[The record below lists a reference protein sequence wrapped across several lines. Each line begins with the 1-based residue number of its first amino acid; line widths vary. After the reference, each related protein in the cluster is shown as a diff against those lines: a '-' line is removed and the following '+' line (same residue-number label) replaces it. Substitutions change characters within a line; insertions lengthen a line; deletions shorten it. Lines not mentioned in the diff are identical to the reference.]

1 MNRSSG
7 SSSSSSFS
15 CSFDVFLSFRGE
27 DTRSN
32 FTSHLNM
39 ALRQR
44 GINVFIDNKLSR
56 GEEISASLLEA
67 IEESKISIVVISENY
82 ASSSWCLNE
91 LVKILMCNELR
102 GQVVLPIFY
111 KVDPSQV
118 GKQSGRFGEEFA
130 KLEVRFSSDKMEA
143 WREAMISICHISG
156 WTVLQKEDEANLI
169 QKIVQEVLKKLNRGA
184 IQLRVAKYP
193 VGIDRQVND
202 ILFHVMSADE
212 KITMVGLYGIGG
224 MGKTTLA
231 KALYNKIAND
241 FEGCCF
247 LANVREASNRYRG
260 LVELQKELLREVLM
274 DDSIKVSNVDIG
286 ISIIRDRLCS
296 KKILLILDDVDTRE
310 QLEALAG
317 GHDWFGPGSMVIAT
331 TRNMPLLSSHGIFN
345 KFKEVNG
352 LNAIEGLELFSW
364 HAFRNS
370 DPSSD
375 YLDLSKRAVHYCK
388 GLSLALE
395 VLGSF
400 LNSIDDQSKFE
411 RILDEYE
418 NFYLDKG
425 IQDIL
430 RISYD
435 ELEQDVKEIF
445 LYISCCFVGED
456 INEVKTKLEA
466 CGCLCLEKGTTKL
479 MNLSLLTIDEHS
491 NRIEM
496 HDLIQQM
503 GRTIHLLETST
514 SHKRKRLLIK
524 DDVMDVLSGNKE
536 ARGVKVIKLD
546 FPRPTQ
552 LDIDSRAFEKVRNL
566 VVLEVGNATS
576 SKSTDL
582 QYLPNSLR
590 WINWPHFPF
599 SSLPSTYT
607 MDNLIQLK
615 LPYNSIKHFGKAFMC
630 GGCLKKINFRDS
642 KFLVEIPDLSIA
654 INLEKLDL
662 LGCVN
667 LVKIHE
673 SVGSLSKL
681 VKFYL
686 SSNIKGFEQFPS
698 YLKLKSLKIFI
709 LYKCRID
716 EWCPQFSKEMDSLEV
731 LVIHYSIVTNQLSP
745 TIGYLT
751 SLKFLSITD
760 CMELKTLPRTIY
772 RLSNLNDLHIFNSD
786 LSTFPSLN
794 TPSSPSLFPYL
805 TSIELVRCKITN
817 LDFLETMVHVTP
829 SLKSLDLSENNFCRL
844 PSCII
849 NFKSLNYLYTFDCKL
864 FEEIP
869 KVPKGVVT
877 MNASGCVS
885 LVKFPDNILDFI
897 SCDDNLEHAVHEEF
911 RRLILMNCDIPD
923 WCKYKSMN
931 NSIEIFPAD
940 CLSSKSRVFIAACA
954 KFEVNIGD
962 GEPNF
967 LCSVFINDTEILHC
981 EMLSSIGKI
990 TTKYDATQT
999 PTGEYLSMVVLGS
1012 YIYPYRYGVVFYPYD
1027 VDRDPYGDIM
1037 DSSGK
1042 VDLNQLC
1049 CRMKSSRG
1057 ILDKVEVLFEVPQ
1070 EFKDA
1075 ISIKMCGVHVIVEE

>member
-1 MNRSSG
+1 
-7 SSSSSSFS
+7 
-15 CSFDVFLSFRGE
+15 
-27 DTRSN
+27 
-32 FTSHLNM
+32 M

-430 RISYD
+430 RI
-435 ELEQDVKEIF
+435 I
-445 LYISCCFVGED
+445 
-456 INEVKTKLEA
+456 
-466 CGCLCLEKGTTKL
+466 
-479 MNLSLLTIDEHS
+479 
-491 NRIEM
+491 
-496 HDLIQQM
+496 
-503 GRTIHLLETST
+503 
-514 SHKRKRLLIK
+514 
-524 DDVMDVLSGNKE
+524 
-536 ARGVKVIKLD
+536 
-546 FPRPTQ
+546 
-552 LDIDSRAFEKVRNL
+552 
-566 VVLEVGNATS
+566 LEVGNATS

-615 LPYNSIKHFGKAFMC
+615 LPYNSIKHFGKAFM
-630 GGCLKKINFRDS
+630 
-642 KFLVEIPDLSIA
+642 
-654 INLEKLDL
+654 
-662 LGCVN
+662 
-667 LVKIHE
+667 
-673 SVGSLSKL
+673 
-681 VKFYL
+681 
-686 SSNIKGFEQFPS
+686 
-698 YLKLKSLKIFI
+698 
-709 LYKCRID
+709 
-716 EWCPQFSKEMDSLEV
+716 
-731 LVIHYSIVTNQLSP
+731 
-745 TIGYLT
+745 
-751 SLKFLSITD
+751 
-760 CMELKTLPRTIY
+760 
-772 RLSNLNDLHIFNSD
+772 
-786 LSTFPSLN
+786 
-794 TPSSPSLFPYL
+794 
-805 TSIELVRCKITN
+805 
-817 LDFLETMVHVTP
+817 
-829 SLKSLDLSENNFCRL
+829 
-844 PSCII
+844 
-849 NFKSLNYLYTFDCKL
+849 
-864 FEEIP
+864 
-869 KVPKGVVT
+869 
-877 MNASGCVS
+877 
-885 LVKFPDNILDFI
+885 
-897 SCDDNLEHAVHEEF
+897 EHAVHEEF